1 MFVAL
6 RRTVRTRARA
16 FSIFEL
22 VAVLVIIGALAA
34 VAVPRVVVLTSAA
47 HHAKVASIAAAFDTG
62 IRIASLRCVIAG
74 WEGKDNLPGYAD
86 ATVDFNAACFPT
98 DTLGNAN
105 TIAGNAS
112 RCVNVWK
119 GILLQAPSITTSG
132 SGVDFA
138 ATAQGN
144 RCTYTYR
151 GDTSTTRRFVYNS
164 ATGQIAITNP

>member
-1 MFVAL
+1 MRLITPKSPAL
-6 RRTVRTRARA
+6 LQP
-16 FSIFEL
+16 SIP
-22 VAVLVIIGALAA
+22 ASALPA
-34 VAVPRVVVLTSAA
+34 
-47 HHAKVASIAAAFDTG
+47 
-62 IRIASLRCVIAG
+62 CV
-74 WEGKDNLPGYAD
+74 GKDNLPGYAD

>member
-6 RRTVRTRARA
+6 RRTVRSRVLA
-16 FSIFEL
+16 FSLFEL

-34 VAVPRVVVLTSAA
+34 VAVPRVVVLTGAA
-47 HHAKVASIAAAFDTG
+47 HHAKVASIATAFDTG
-62 IRIASLRCVIAG
+62 VRLANLRCVISG
-74 WEGKDNLPGYAD
+74 WENKDNLPGYGD

-98 DTLGNAN
+98 DTTGNAN
-105 TIAGNAS
+105 SIAGNAS

-144 RCTYTYR
+144 RCTYIYR
-151 GDTSTTRRFVYNS
+151 GDTSTSRQFIYNAGS
-164 ATGQIAITNP
+164 GVITISNP

>member
-6 RRTVRTRARA
+6 RRTIRSRVRA
-16 FSIFEL
+16 FSLFEL

-34 VAVPRVVVLTSAA
+34 VAVPRVVVLTGAA

-86 ATVDFNAACFPT
+86 ATVDFNATCFPT
-98 DTLGNAN
+98 DTIGNAN

-112 RCVNVWK
+112 RCVIVWNVGAAGK
-119 GILLQAPSITTSG
+119 PARRG
-132 SGVDFA
+132 SRADRDADRLGHDGVLVVQFVDA
-138 ATAQGN
+138 A
-144 RCTYTYR
+144 C
-151 GDTSTTRRFVYNS
+151 
-164 ATGQIAITNP
+164 IAFQHLVLVGR